1 MDKNSVIKIPTF
13 KSGNFVFSSRY
24 DRTELDPKIYGLT
37 LLYKTVI
44 SLPILPDWST
54 RFNAEIIKKSI
65 FGTAALEGNP
75 LSEEDVGKIIED
87 KEKKEVVQRAEQEII
102 NLKTLYETIRQQ
114 EPTDQPAKLEESS
127 IRKKHKAI
135 TKDIDYVT
143 NIPGTYRNHKVMV
156 GNKDHGGVYIP
167 PRCLPDIQD
176 L

>member
-44 SLPILPDWST
+44 SLPVLPEWST

-87 KEKKEVVQRAEQEII
+87 KEKKEVV
-102 NLKTLYETIRQQ
+102 
-114 EPTDQPAKLEESS
+114 
-127 IRKKHKAI
+127 
-135 TKDIDYVT
+135 
-143 NIPGTYRNHKVMV
+143 
-156 GNKDHGGVYIP
+156 GGHL
-167 PRCLPDIQD
+167 R
-176 L
+176 